1 MKTKYIL
8 DTSVLIHDPSSFKTF
23 DDSEIILPVTVLE
36 ELDKL
41 KKYPGEAGK
50 AARVAIRMLDEL
62 SEMGDIS
69 TGVMV
74 EGTSVVVRV
83 DCTTYPNEFGDTL
96 YGDTRILSCA
106 FHTKK
111 DSASDDEIIFVSNDI
126 NLRIRARALGIEAHS
141 YNKDKVLSSEIY
153 SGIRRIQDPVAATDL
168 LVDGFIDSEENEFG
182 LYPNECVSFTDE
194 NDDDLALG
202 RMQSNGKIKYIKR
215 TFPWGIS
222 PRNKEQ
228 SAAIDLILDPNVPL
242 ITLVGQAGTGK
253 SLITL
258 AAALEL
264 VLDKKLYEKF
274 IIYRPIQAVG
284 NDIGYL
290 PGTMEE
296 KLAPWFQA
304 IMDNFEV
311 LFTMSNGDKWKSNF
325 EAVRKKDR
333 IQMEAITYIR
343 GRSIPN
349 SVILIDEAQNLT
361 KDEIKTIL
369 TRAGDNTKI
378 ILTGDVEQIDNSSL
392 DALNNGLTYVIEKF
406 KDSTL
411 AGHITFVQGER
422 SALATEAA
430 KIL

>member
-1 MKTKYIL
+1 MKKYIL
-8 DTSVLIHDPSSFKTF
+8 DTSVLVHDPSSFKTF
-23 DDSEIILPVTVLE
+23 ENGSEVILPVTVLE

-50 AARVAIRMLDEL
+50 SARVAIRFLDTL
-62 SEMGDIS
+62 SNSGDIVAGIKS
-69 TGVMV
+69 DG
-74 EGTSVVVRV
+74 VVVKI
-83 DCTTYPNEFGDTL
+83 DATIYPNEFGDTL

-106 FHTKK
+106 FHTKENNP
-111 DSASDDEIIFVSNDI
+111 DDEVIFVSNDI
-126 NLRIRARALGIEAHS
+126 NLRVRAKSLGMKAES
-141 YNKDKVLSSEIY
+141 YEKNKMSLDEIFG
-153 SGIRRIQDPVAATDL
+153 GIRKIQDPLAGSDL
-168 LVDGFIDSEENEFG
+168 ISLDMIDPKEYDLELS
-182 LYPNECVSFTDE
+182 PNEYVLFTDE
-194 NDDDLALG
+194 NGDDIALG
-202 RMQSNGKIKYIKR
+202 RLTNNGVIEYIDR
-215 TFPWGIS
+215 SFPWGIS
-222 PRNKEQ
+222 PRNNEQ
-228 SAAIDLILDPNVPL
+228 KAAIDLILDTDVPL
-242 ITLVGQAGTGK
+242 VTLIGQAGTGK

-264 VLDKKLYEKF
+264 VLDRRLYDKF
-274 IIYRPIQAVG
+274 VIYRPIQAVG

-311 LFTMSNGDKWKSNF
+311 LFTMSNGDKWRANF

-349 SVILIDEAQNLT
+349 SIILIDEAQNLS
-361 KDEIKTIL
+361 KDDIKTIL
-369 TRAGDNTKI
+369 TRAGEGTKI
-378 ILTGDVEQIDNSSL
+378 ILTGDVEQIDNRDL
-392 DALNNGLTYVIEKF
+392 DAMNNGLTYVIEKF
-406 KDSTL
+406 KDSPL
-411 AGHITFVQGER
+411 AGHITFTKGER